1 MKDTLKAI
9 FDEEVNTPK
18 VGYFWKGLALFL
30 LGVIVGFMFAPIKK
44 GIKIGCNNGN
54 NCTDSGNFNPDDSF
68 SAEGCCGE
76 Q

>member
-30 LGVIVGFMFAPIKK
+30 LGVVVGFMFAPIKK
-44 GIKIGCNNGN
+44 GIKIGCD
-54 NCTDSGNFNPDDSF
+54 NCTDSGNIIPDDSF
-68 SAEGCCGE
+68 SAEDCCGE

>member
-54 NCTDSGNFNPDDSF
+54 NCKDSGNFNPDDSF
-68 SAEGCCGE
+68 KAEGCCGE